1 MDKNEMFEK
10 LNLKSGELP
19 LYYKY
24 FIRDKMKHGDIL
36 VFGDD
41 TYIKGLKNS
50 MYGSDDSENQT
61 YCEDCYIC
69 VPDSGAYIKLY
80 NPLKREYVDFMSD
93 KNSYN
98 DRNISR
104 EIQMYLSEVID
115 YVKIDYKE
123 HSGCYKL
130 DINNLIKTMSPE
142 LCLRH
147 DEDYH
152 SIGMYNSGNKV
163 KCEFIRDYKD
173 QIDYYISNKDTR
185 NYYILFTTP
194 QQVYSFYNELTEFVE
209 NSNLGNKFSDIYDK
223 VVNGEMT
230 KDEFLKE
237 ISL

>member
-1 MDKNEMFEK
+1 MDKSEVFKK

-24 FIRDKMKHGDIL
+24 FIRNKMKHGDTL

-41 TYIKGLKNS
+41 TFIKGLENS
-50 MYGSDDSENQT
+50 MYGLDDDENQL

-69 VPDSGAYIKLY
+69 LPNGRAYVKLY

-98 DRNISR
+98 DRNGSR
-104 EIQMYLSEVID
+104 EIQTYLSEVID

-123 HSGCYKL
+123 YSGCYKL

-147 DEDYH
+147 DDLHY
-152 SIGMYNSGNKV
+152 SLGMYNSGNNV
-163 KCEFIRDYKD
+163 KCDFIRDYRDK
-173 QIDYYISNKDTR
+173 IDYDICNKDMR
-185 NYYILFTTP
+185 KYYVLFTTP
-194 QQVYSFYNELTEFVE
+194 QEVYSFYNELKEFIE